1 MNLIIN
7 TFGGQLL
14 TLTPEMLQKKLG
26 LKSDIL
32 SLGIEVSDDNTA
44 ITAQSYTKW
53 ECAGDTICP
62 LIDVNVKNGGKEMQA
77 AMFQLPTPEIPAPF
91 CRLYD
96 EQGSDEEDWFAA
108 ASFSPRSDND
118 GSKHPVFVDDGFGKP
133 VPASDVIQ
141 NRDGEFSSRCCL
153 TSMSKSL
160 RIAEFAFATANLC
173 MTGSCLRAA
182 PFFVP
187 FSLHILANRIDWYLW
202 RCFHH

>member
-1 MNLIIN
+1 MGKIIELTHDDVQNELAYALICETMEGAYWNSGRRRRMFSKAFTRSEQQRISN
-7 TFGGQLL
+7 IKAKAHKWYLVTGV
-14 TLTPEMLQKKLG
+14 PEK
-26 LKSDIL
+26 
-32 SLGIEVSDDNTA
+32 VR
-44 ITAQSYTKW
+44 
-53 ECAGDTICP
+53 ICS

-141 NRDGEFSSRCCL
+141 NRDGEFSSRCS
-153 TSMSKSL
+153 TSKEL
-160 RIAEFAFATANLC
+160 FDFNVEVAQ
-173 MTGSCLRAA
+173 
-182 PFFVP
+182 
-187 FSLHILANRIDWYLW
+187 NR
-202 RCFHH
+202 